1 MGEIRSK
8 TCEQGKDR
16 RDQLGV
22 AFFREC
28 QQSIWVAFFRVPA
41 RIVKGY
47 QQCLCEQETAPNWD
61 GKAYEQMRELR
72 ELCFERLQE
81 QSDAQAMAK
90 ILGAHA
96 LRIPRF

>member
-1 MGEIRSK
+1 MGKANNYGGSEDSPDA
-8 TCEQGKDR
+8 CFGAP
-16 RDQLGV
+16 G
-22 AFFREC
+22 
-28 QQSIWVAFFRVPA
+28 IWVAFFRVPA
-41 RIVKGY
+41 RIVKGH

>member
-1 MGEIRSK
+1 M
-8 TCEQGKDR
+8 
-16 RDQLGV
+16 
-22 AFFREC
+22 
-28 QQSIWVAFFRVPA
+28 
-41 RIVKGY
+41 
-47 QQCLCEQETAPNWD
+47 CEQETAPNWD